1 MNIPSSDIAEL
12 ISWKPAY
19 KNEFYAIID
28 DIPNTQFLVS
38 SVSFA
43 GSKLTLT
50 RHNVSKL
57 FTLDKFNRADDVT
70 ITWREDSGYSVRS
83 LHQDWFKKFYNEKE
97 DYYISHEGTPN
108 VYKSMSVHLGNGL
121 VLRLNNL
128 LPTSIPD
135 LQLSWSSPSIT
146 EYSLTYK
153 VTTWEWKEPLP
164 WKESKQ

>member
-1 MNIPSSDIAEL
+1 MNIPSSDIAAL

-28 DIPNTQFLVS
+28 GIPNTQFLVS

-70 ITWREDSGYSVRS
+70 ITWREDSGYSVRT
-83 LHQDWFKKFYNEKE
+83 LHQDWFKEFYDEINDCYK
-97 DYYISHEGTPN
+97 SHDNTLN
-108 VYKSMSVHLGNGL
+108 VYKNMSVYLGNGL
-121 VLRLNNL
+121 VLRLNKL

-153 VTTWEWKEPLP
+153 VTTWAWG
-164 WKESKQ
+164 WSKK